1 MRYALIALAF
11 LVLTVFG
18 IPSFVFAD
26 AQQPTFSFNDRS
38 ESVTFSGGTVSIKA
52 SFPEEVYVTRLY
64 ICEVSESDCTGSNYT
79 RRFDINATT
88 TEAIKEWDGKNSGG
102 LGPAG
107 GTEFLVT
114 VRYYDY
120 SESSEAFE
128 VDSPITI
135 TLSEEL
141 VVNSLTHG
149 SLTIEEG
156 ETYRR
161 SDFTSVSTFWTFNF
175 YSPIEGPNIH
185 ALYFI
190 FKGTFGDVPGES
202 AVSGENYTYTNQ
214 RWRPGNNIIGKTMS
228 GIDPLGG
235 FDAESGTYSILLA
248 KSNNPSGVAEWF
260 FSGGASGTEPEIH
273 DSFTFEYL
281 AEDVVEDLGSIT
293 SLSHGGVSIAPNAV
307 IPIDT
312 TFSETNYWTFTF
324 SWPNSVTNL
333 NAMFLI
339 FRGEIGALDGDP
351 VEGENYDTTNQSWA
365 AGDNVQSKSLTL
377 ASFANGDAPEGK
389 YTAVVFEKNV
399 KDQSIDTDEFAT
411 WFFTD
416 GEEGKAPLRYRTMTF
431 TYGRHLEECCSSVVF
446 FPGIQGGVLKSG
458 SNTFWPSDLFGA
470 DLPKLA
476 LNEDGSSKF
485 DIYVDGILN
494 TYSIGAFSFD
504 VYQPFTDFMDALV
517 ANDADDINI
526 RAWHP
531 FPYDWRYSP
540 EQVIAGGVTTVSGV
554 VDVLDAIEEYAYD
567 SATGKVILVGHS
579 MGGLFGKAVIKALE
593 DEGKAD
599 LVESFVM
606 VGTPQLG
613 TPQAAASLLHGF
625 SLGTFRERF
634 IALQPDVVRA
644 AALTIPSAYNLL
656 PSSEYFSRVSEPAI
670 VFDENSSFT
679 KDWRD
684 LWGTEIATYLD
695 FFAFVTGGGV
705 ARIEPAEGQ
714 TRIPAIL
721 DPNLTFDANTFHDT
735 YDTYDI
741 PDGIRT
747 VEIGG
752 WGLRTIKGLKYKTRH
767 FRQQYE
773 SLFTKEGDNT
783 VVYPSALFS
792 ADESYFLNLD
802 ASNENVS
809 HISLLSSGSVQSAL
823 SFVIKQLDIN
833 DVQNLSAEKPLLE
846 NVADQL
852 LVSSHSPVFFGAYDE
867 EGNFTGIDP
876 DQNYSE
882 DLMIISKEIPG
893 SDFIVV
899 GENQYIFLP
908 KEGTYTFVYFGHDDG
923 LTTIEISN
931 VSGDDFTQLYT
942 FTDIDTAST
951 TQARF
956 SISINDIQGIVIE
969 VDYDGDDTYEL
980 EVFSDQEQSE
990 PVEEE
995 PAPSSGGGGGSP
1007 AGGGPTNLS
1016 GNNPFEFI
1024 VTFTPPQSPAPTQS
1038 SNNTPQPSVPS
1049 TASNPSSVQVDT
1061 QTVTPAPTPTTQT
1074 EQSEESQDFSEEQPP
1089 ENREE
1094 EGVTTVAL
1102 NNTEQLATAAQRS
1115 WYDWLITMILSI
1127 LQWIKNFILNLF

>member
-1 MRYALIALAF
+1 MRHALIALAF

-26 AQQPTFSFNDRS
+26 AQQPTFSFNDGS
-38 ESVTFSGGTVSIKA
+38 ESVIFSGGTVSIEA

-88 TEAIKEWDGKNSGG
+88 TEAVREWDGKDTNSLAAEGG
-102 LGPAG
+102 
-107 GTEFLVT
+107 EEYLVT

-120 SESSEAFE
+120 AASSDAVE
-128 VDSPITI
+128 VDSAITI
-135 TLSEEL
+135 TLSEDI

-149 SLTIEEG
+149 GVTIEEG

-161 SDFTSVSTFWTFNF
+161 SDFSSISTSWTFNF
-175 YSPIEGPNIH
+175 YAPIAGPNTQ

-202 AVSGENYTYTNQ
+202 AVNGDNYSYTNQ
-214 RWRPGNNIIGKTMS
+214 RWYTGNNNIGKTLS

-235 FDAESGTYSILLA
+235 FDAESGTYSVLIA
-248 KSNNPSGVAEWF
+248 KNNTVSGTAEWF
-260 FSGGASGTEPEIH
+260 FSGGESGTEPEAY
-273 DSFTFEYL
+273 DVFTFNYL
-281 AEDVVEDLGSIT
+281 AEDEVEDLGSIT
-293 SLSHGGVSIAPNAV
+293 SLEHGGVSIDPDEI

-312 TFSETNYWTFTF
+312 AFTETDYWTFTY
-324 SWPNSVTNL
+324 SWPNSVTNT
-333 NAMFLI
+333 NALFLI
-339 FRGEIGALDGDP
+339 FRGELGDLGGEA
-351 VEGENYDTTNQSWA
+351 VVGENYYVTNQSWSS
-365 AGDNVQSKSLTL
+365 GDNVKSQPFTL
-377 ASFANGDAPEGK
+377 PSFANGDAPEGR
-389 YTAVVFEKNV
+389 YTAVLFERNP
-399 KDQSIDTDEFAT
+399 KDQSFPYIDFAN
-411 WFFTD
+411 WFFSN

-446 FPGIQGGVLKSG
+446 FPGIQGSVLKSG

-526 RAWHP
+526 RAWYP

-540 EQVIAGGVTTVSGV
+540 EQVIVDGVTTASGV

-567 SATGKVILVGHS
+567 SATGKVILVSHS

-593 DEGKAD
+593 DEGKED
-599 LVESFVM
+599 LIESFVM

-625 SLGTFRERF
+625 IESFGQRMV
-634 IALQPDVVRA
+634 ALNPGVMRS

-656 PSSEYFSRVSEPAI
+656 PSSEYFNRVSDPVI
-670 VFDENSSFT
+670 VFDEDASFT
-679 KDWRD
+679 EDWRD
-684 LWGTEIATYLD
+684 LWGTEITTYLD

-705 ARIEPAEGQ
+705 ARIEPTESQ
-714 TRIPAIL
+714 TRIPAVL
-721 DPNLTFDANTFHDT
+721 NPDLAFDANAFHDT
-735 YDTYDI
+735 YDTYDV
-741 PDGIRT
+741 PESVRT

-752 WGLRTIKGLKYKTRH
+752 WGLRTIKAIKYKTRH
-767 FRQQYE
+767 FSQYFE
-773 SLFTKEGDNT
+773 PLFTREGDKT
-783 VVYPSALFS
+783 VVYPSALITEE
-792 ADESYFLNLD
+792 DSYFFNMRPF
-802 ASNENVS
+802 SQSIE
-809 HISLLSSGSVQSAL
+809 HTTLLSAEVIQSAL
-823 SFVIKQLDIN
+823 SKII
-833 DVQNLSAEKPLLE
+833 VQNFALEAEYLTTEKPSLDLVE
-846 NVADQL
+846 DQL

-876 DQNYSE
+876 DQAFSE

-893 SDFIVV
+893 SDFVVV

-908 KEGTYTFVYFGHDDG
+908 KEGTYTFVYFGYDEG
-923 LTTIEISN
+923 LTTVEISN
-931 VSGDDFTQLYT
+931 VSGDDFTQLYS

-956 SISINDIQGIVIE
+956 SISTNDIQGIVIE
-969 VDYDGDDTYEL
+969 VDYDGDNTYEL
-980 EVFSDQEQSE
+980 EVFSDQEQPAE
-990 PVEEE
+990 VVEEVV
-995 PAPSSGGGGGSP
+995 SSGGGGAP
-1007 AGGGPTNLS
+1007 AGGGPTSLS

-1024 VTFTPPQSPAPTQS
+1024 VTLIPPQPPATSQQSNATTQQPVTQTTSSSIPAPTTAQTTDVVPIS
-1038 SNNTPQPSVPS
+1038 ATQPQQP
-1049 TASNPSSVQVDT
+1049 
-1061 QTVTPAPTPTTQT
+1061 
-1074 EQSEESQDFSEEQPP
+1074 EESQDTPTEPPLEET
-1089 ENREE
+1089 EKVIT
-1094 EGVTTVAL
+1094 VTPSNA
-1102 NNTEQLATAAQRS
+1102 EQLATTAQKN
-1115 WYDWLITMILSI
+1115 WYEWLITMILML